1 MCFGKSDDVED
12 KTNEAIERGLAE
24 DHANLD
30 KKFKVLLLGVGESGK
45 STFMRQL
52 LKIYKEKYDQIELER
67 YAEAICYNTIQCMQA
82 LLNAIEKFDLKITD
96 DRAKD
101 CMSKIGNLKGS
112 DSIYRF
118 PPDVAE
124 DIAYLWKL
132 PIIQQVYEQRTKFW
146 ILENAKY
153 YFDNIARFGKNDFVP
168 TEDDCI
174 MARVRTTGIL
184 TSDFEESGIHYQF
197 VDVGGQRNERKKWIH
212 CFDDV
217 KALIFV
223 CNCAG
228 YNQRMFEDANK
239 IIMLEAIETFQKVMG
254 YECFKTI
261 PIFVFLNKRDLF
273 EICLKDSDLTV
284 TFPEYTGGQNPEN
297 ALKFIQDKFRACF
310 PSDRDA
316 SDLQFEYL
324 ASRYA
329 SDVKKSFEHIRNYL
343 VEKKKLQ
350 TKT

>member
-1 MCFGKSDDVED
+1 MCFGKDKGDPED
-12 KTNEAIERGLAE
+12 TKNNEIERGLAE
-24 DHANLD
+24 EHSTLD
-30 KKFKVLLLGVGESGK
+30 KKFKILLLGVGESGK

-52 LKIYKEKYDQIELER
+52 LKIYKDKYDQIELER

-82 LLNAIEKFDLKITD
+82 LLNAIEKFDLKVTD

-101 CMSKIGNLKGS
+101 CMSKIGSLKGS

-118 PPDVAE
+118 PPDVAD
-124 DIAYLWKL
+124 DIAYLWKH
-132 PIIQQVYEQRTKFW
+132 PVIQQVYEQRSKFW

-153 YFDNIARFGKNDFVP
+153 YFDNITRFGTNDFIP

-184 TSDFEESGIHYQF
+184 TSEFDESGIHYQF

-239 IIMLEAIETFQKVMG
+239 IIMAEAIETFQKVMG
-254 YECFKTI
+254 YDCFKSV

-273 EICLKDSDLTV
+273 ETSIKESDLTIL
-284 TFPEYTGGQNPEN
+284 FPEYTGGQNAEN
-297 ALKFIQDKFRACF
+297 ALKFIEDKFRGCF
-310 PSDRDA
+310 PSDRDPG
-316 SDLQFEYL
+316 DLQFDYL
-324 ASRYA
+324 ASRYT

-343 VEKKKLQ
+343 AEKKKLN
-350 TKT
+350 T